1 MKKSVLRK
9 YANLIVKVGANVQKG
24 QDVIVIADVC
34 QEQLVTYLVEECYKA
49 KANAVEVR
57 WQSDKVSKVIYKKES
72 IKSLSYV
79 PTWKVEREKEINK
92 TLPCLIYIESSDPDA
107 LKGVNQAKL
116 AQVSKNIFPIFKP
129 LRDERENKYQCC
141 PWYRHR

>member
-24 QDVIVIADVC
+24 QDVIVIANVD
-34 QEQLVTYLVEECYKA
+34 QEQLVTYVIEECYKA

-57 WQSDKVSKVIYKKES
+57 WQSDKVAKVIYKKES

-79 PTWKVEREKEINK
+79 PNWKIEREKVSD
-92 TLPCLIYIESSDPDA
+92 LPNRQAAVLCFLTGYDIIAA
-107 LKGVNQAKL
+107 LMKL
-116 AQVSKNIFPIFKP
+116 ALWNAAI
-129 LRDERENKYQCC
+129 
-141 PWYRHR
+141 